1 MLLITFVENIFK
13 HGIDRSAAGN
23 AFGLSLVQQDGFL
36 LFSTENPLPADGPKT
51 SSQGSGSKTWKNVL
65 SCYTETGLNYGL
77 PDGVRLSGLSK
88 NSAHMNLRCLIV
100 DDEPNAVKLLEMF
113 ILQNTSWDQPAKC
126 YDAREAL
133 TYLKTYPV
141 DLIFLDI
148 NMPHLTGMEMAT
160 LLPPSVRIVFTTA
173 YSEYAAD
180 SYGYPTI
187 DYLLK
192 PITLKRFYAALQKIE
207 AHYSRAD
214 QSGGIS
220 ASPVMLPSPVPSAA
234 PPFPQTPYR
243 RRPPQPH
250 RPLPIPLSPN
260 ARPPSLRR
268 KNTSSSNPAGH
279 FRRSCSK
286 RSSIS
291 KARKNTSASSPRP
304 TNCSSTGG
312 SRISKNS
319 SPPLSPGYTI
329 PISSISPS
337 WSRSAIIISSSA
349 ESRYPSARNSARRL

>member
-1 MLLITFVENIFK
+1 
-13 HGIDRSAAGN
+13 
-23 AFGLSLVQQDGFL
+23 
-36 LFSTENPLPADGPKT
+36 
-51 SSQGSGSKTWKNVL
+51 
-65 SCYTETGLNYGL
+65 
-77 PDGVRLSGLSK
+77 
-88 NSAHMNLRCLIV
+88 MNLRCLIV

-133 TYLKTYPV
+133 TYLKTHPV

-214 QSGGIS
+214 QTGAAAGLTGTASPAPPLTANVLSSLVTPTSPATPDFPLAERQAPLPASEEYFFIKSGRAFQKILLKEILYFEGEKEYVRVVTPAHKLLVYRRLKDIEEQLS
-220 ASPVMLPSPVPSAA
+220 AS
-234 PPFPQTPYR
+234 F
-243 RRPPQPH
+243 
-250 RPLPIPLSPN
+250 
-260 ARPPSLRR
+260 ARVHNSYIINIALVE
-268 KNTSSSNPAGH
+268 
-279 FRRSCSK
+279 
-286 RSSIS
+286 SI
-291 KARKNTSASSPRP
+291 RDNHIFI
-304 TNCSSTGG
+304 GG
-312 SRISKNS
+312 KQ
-319 SPPLSPGYTI
+319 I
-329 PISSISPS
+329 PISEKFREAFMNRIKQ
-337 WSRSAIIISSSA
+337 RVF
-349 ESRYPSARNSARRL
+349 